1 MRVNEW
7 NMQKPLAALGVKD
20 TGVGI
25 RNLGFPPGP
34 GTTWVYDTG

>member
-7 NMQKPLAALGVKD
+7 NMQKPLAALGMKD

-25 RNLGFPPGP
+25 RRLGFPPWAWNNMG
-34 GTTWVYDTG
+34 V